1 LSRLQQENSAIL
13 NSVPTAPGR
22 ISIDLPNEL
31 ERITNK
37 ALEKDRK
44 LRYQTA
50 ADLRADLQRLKREM
64 ESAQKT
70 GRKPGT
76 LTGFFGGVAA

>member
-50 ADLRADLQRLKREM
+50 ADL
-64 ESAQKT
+64 KT
-70 GRKPGT
+70 GDADR
-76 LTGFFGGVAA
+76 FFRRCRSLNLVTNFEERRYR